1 MAGKLGDGRRIARQA
16 GMNAPISPRKPIPSL
31 VFQTWKSK
39 DVLPANFAYWRA
51 TFEALNPR
59 FDFRLW
65 DDADNRRF
73 VEDRFAWFLSTYDRF
88 PAEIFRADVVR
99 YLFLYEFGGV
109 YADMDTECLRP
120 LDHLLTIDA
129 DVVLGRMGDPGFAH
143 SIPNAIMIA
152 RPRQSFWLLVL
163 GLVMT
168 EAEQGLRPE
177 HTTGPVVL
185 RRAVQLYG
193 DESRRCEVDG
203 MIAGVRERLSG
214 DQQPAEA
221 RSLIAILPKEIL
233 YPLDWSDPIHQRFVR
248 RPVVDEQRLLTATEA
263 AALFPKAFMV
273 TYWAHS
279 WEPVAT
285 GEAERSATTS

>member
-1 MAGKLGDGRRIARQA
+1 
-16 GMNAPISPRKPIPSL
+16 MNGPASPRKPMPSL

-39 DVLPANFAYWRA
+39 EVLPANFAYWRA
-51 TFEALNPR
+51 SFKALNPG
-59 FDFRLW
+59 FDFQLW

-73 VEDRFAWFLSTYDRF
+73 VEERFAWLLPIYDRF

-129 DVVLGRMGDPGFAH
+129 DIVLGRMGDPSFAH
-143 SIPNAIMIA
+143 SIPNAIMIS

-163 GLVMT
+163 SLVMG

-193 DESRRCEVDG
+193 DDGRRREADG

-214 DQQPAEA
+214 DQQPAEEPS
-221 RSLIAILPKEIL
+221 RITILPRDIL

-248 RPVVDEQRLLTATEA
+248 RPVVDEQRLLTSAEAT
-263 AALFPKAFMV
+263 ALFPKAFMV

-279 WEPVAT
+279 WEPAVS
-285 GEAERSATTS
+285 GEPGFSPTNS